1 MREEV
6 ATFSERLK
14 QAMKERN
21 LRAVDLVELTNISK
35 GRISQYV
42 NGTYEA
48 KPKAIYALSIALNV
62 EQAWLVGYDVPMEPN
77 NSNSNY
83 QQHKGSATATHNI
96 PQTTSIASTDLP
108 EAVLVQLPMLG
119 EISCG
124 VPQLAMESW
133 ETYPVLMMKNNE
145 SQADFCLRAKGDSM
159 IGAGIKE
166 GDVVLVRKQEV
177 VEDGQIAVVIV
188 GEEDA
193 TLKRV
198 YYNKERGEL
207 SLIPENPNYLPMHFS
222 GEELNQIHILGRA
235 IQVVHDL

>member
-1 MREEV
+1 MSEAI

-21 LRAVDLVELTNISK
+21 MRAVELVEITNISK
-35 GRISQYV
+35 SRISQYV

-48 KPKAIYALSIALNV
+48 KPKAIYALSMALNV
-62 EQAWLVGYDVPMEPN
+62 QQAWLLGYDVPMEGKDIPPN
-77 NSNSNY
+77 TNHKYNSS
-83 QQHKGSATATHNI
+83 
-96 PQTTSIASTDLP
+96 PIASTETQ

-124 VPQLAMESW
+124 IPQLAMESW
-133 ETYPVLMMKNNE
+133 DTYPVLMMKN
-145 SQADFCLRAKGDSM
+145 SQAQADFCLRAKGDSM

-166 GDVVLVRKQEV
+166 GDVVLVRKQEM

-188 GEEDA
+188 GEEEA

-198 YYNKERGEL
+198 YYSKVEGKL

-235 IQVVHDL
+235 LQVVRDL